1 MSVVEGTPSAVGGTT
16 STRVENAAGRPG
28 CRRLP
33 DGFSVETP
41 RGILTLRPVRL
52 DNELGLV
59 HDWMNRPHV
68 ARYWRQDW
76 PADRVRGYLADLL
89 AGPASRPMLG
99 LVAGVPVSYWEIY
112 RAAAEPVG
120 AAYPARPTD
129 IGVHVL
135 ISDPA
140 LTGQGLGSMLL
151 AAVRDGLFAADPA
164 CTRVVAEPDV
174 RNIASVRAFRRAGFT
189 HCGEIQ
195 LPDKTAAL
203 LVAERRDAAP
213 GEVSAVRERSNEV
226 SGASAGRARAGG
238 EGSAA

>member
-1 MSVVEGTPSAVGGTT
+1 MNAVGGAPHAATP
-16 STRVENAAGRPG
+16 VEAG

-33 DGFSVETP
+33 DGLSVPTG
-41 RGILTLRPVRL
+41 RGILTLRPVRVDNDL
-52 DNELGLV
+52 DLV

-68 ARYWRQDW
+68 ARYWQQDW
-76 PADRVRGYLADLL
+76 PADRARDYLTGLL
-89 AGPASRPMLG
+89 AGWVSRPMLG
-99 LVAGVPVSYWEIY
+99 LLAGVPVSYWELY
-112 RAAAEPVG
+112 RAAVEPVG

-135 ISDPA
+135 IGDPA
-140 LTGQGLGSMLL
+140 LTGRGLGSALL

-174 RNIASVRAFRRAGFT
+174 RNTASVRAFRRAGFA
-189 HCGEIQ
+189 HRGEIR

-203 LVAERRDAAP
+203 LIAERRSTPPAP
-213 GEVSAVRERSNEV
+213 APRD
-226 SGASAGRARAGG
+226 G